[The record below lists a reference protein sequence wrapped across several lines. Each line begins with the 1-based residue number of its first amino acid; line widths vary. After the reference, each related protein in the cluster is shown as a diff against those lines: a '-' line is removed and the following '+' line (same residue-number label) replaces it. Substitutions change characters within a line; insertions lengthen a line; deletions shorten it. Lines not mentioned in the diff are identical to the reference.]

1 MSIKRVR
8 ISSKKLAFSQV
19 FCYTILGR
27 KGENIMQISYQP
39 LWNLLETKKMKKKDL
54 MEIADMSANCIANMG
69 KGEFIS
75 LRNIGKICF
84 SLNCTPNEV
93 IEFRQDKK
101 GGEIDE

>member
-1 MSIKRVR
+1 MRFRK
-8 ISSKKLAFSQV
+8 F
-19 FCYTILGR
+19 FCYTILGK
-27 KGENIMQISYQP
+27 KGENIVQISYQP

-54 MEIADMSANCIANMG
+54 MKIADMSANCIANMG

-93 IEFRQDKK
+93 IEFRPDKK
-101 GGEIDE
+101 EGEIDEK